1 MEVEN
6 KVVFGKSMLNYMP
19 FFYFNLKFLKEV
31 TPKNFLNIL
40 KGDKEA
46 MKGIGSGKVIDRC
59 VKFSWKEVKC
69 VKKTMESSFIYKLQW
84 EQTYPRGDRQK
95 LDSNSVGPPGL
106 EVISGESLDTMTSQI
121 HFSSV
126 TYRFW
131 PVKFTR

>member
-1 MEVEN
+1 M
-6 KVVFGKSMLNYMP
+6 
-19 FFYFNLKFLKEV
+19 

-40 KGDKEA
+40 KGNKEA

-69 VKKTMESSFIYKLQW
+69 VKKTVESSSNNYYKLQ
-84 EQTYPRGDRQK
+84 RGTALPKTGQAETGLKQCR
-95 LDSNSVGPPGL
+95 SSGL
-106 EVISGESLDTMTSQI
+106 EIISGESPDTMTSQI

>member
-1 MEVEN
+1 
-6 KVVFGKSMLNYMP
+6 MP

-69 VKKTMESSFIYKLQW
+69 VKKTVESSSNITSFNGNSPTQNRTGRNW
-84 EQTYPRGDRQK
+84 TQT
-95 LDSNSVGPPGL
+95 V
-106 EVISGESLDTMTSQI
+106 
-121 HFSSV
+121 
-126 TYRFW
+126 
-131 PVKFTR
+131 

>member
-1 MEVEN
+1 
-6 KVVFGKSMLNYMP
+6 MP

-59 VKFSWKEVKC
+59 VKFSWKEVKR

-106 EVISGESLDTMTSQI
+106 EVISGESPDTMTSQI